1 MDESALESVLV
12 KFFADQSAHGAKL
25 LETLE
30 ATLDLVE
37 KTEPVYDAIEGQIKF
52 MRRFQQGTREAL
64 EALKAEA
71 RPSTLALSVTPI
83 APVETAQAPTCLIE
97 EQASPAELGS
107 YEQELVTAYNE
118 QPSKWTRTFKPSGF
132 GAENVNEIWV
142 VGGEPKFTR
151 KEGGIYHLVEANG
164 VFYVVPEPGLR
175 LQEGYFRS
183 EGLCYLF
190 EVTGDNTESEP
201 LISLISAAKVQ
212 EAGGRWNILSKGEI
226 RGRV

>member
-1 MDESALESVLV
+1 MNESALQSVLAR
-12 KFFADQSAHGAKL
+12 FFTDQNSQSGKL

-37 KTEPVYDAIEGQIKF
+37 KNNAVYDAIEGQIKF
-52 MRRFQQGTREAL
+52 IRKFQQGTRELL
-64 EALKAEA
+64 EALTGDAQPLVPVDTA
-71 RPSTLALSVTPI
+71 STSTRS
-83 APVETAQAPTCLIE
+83 TAG
-97 EQASPAELGS
+97 QASAPELGP

-118 QPSKWTRTFKPSGF
+118 QPSRWTRTFKPSGF
-132 GAENVNEIWV
+132 GAENVNEIWE

-164 VFYVVPEPGLR
+164 VCYVVPEPGLR

-190 EVTGDNTESEP
+190 NVTGDDMESEP
-201 LISLISAAKVQ
+201 MIALISAAKVQ
-212 EAGGRWNILSKGEI
+212 ETGGRWNILSKGEI